1 MKDFSSTL
9 ERQRNR
15 ERESRN
21 PYGYWPCS
29 HESKREN
36 WADFALKV
44 FIFKNCVV
52 PHRGDNVSTYISSA
66 KKKKDAA
73 RSSKGDIKLWKVFH
87 SESCPITNFHR
98 HHLLNIFILS
108 ARLFLWPK
116 SSFPLPPWPSC
127 SGSLT
132 STLEVPSRSTNV
144 HKDKILTIL
153 RTIGSLRTQP
163 C

>member
-66 KKKKDAA
+66 KKKKRCCAQQQ
-73 RSSKGDIKLWKVFH
+73 RWYQTLKSVSQRELPNYKL
-87 SESCPITNFHR
+87 SQ
-98 HHLLNIFILS
+98 
-108 ARLFLWPK
+108 A
-116 SSFPLPPWPSC
+116 SSFKHFHPLS
-127 SGSLT
+127 SVILMAEKQLSIT
-132 STLEVPSRSTNV
+132 SMTLVFGVVNLDAWSPIPI
-144 HKDKILTIL
+144 DK
-153 RTIGSLRTQP
+153 RT
-163 C
+163 